1 MEDVMDML
9 YDGVGDQVQEM
20 VEKNQAEQAIK
31 DAEQAKRDAEKAEEA
46 RLEEARQMALAAA
59 DRELIARPLEE
70 CEHGPGSNG
79 PVKKVKKEAK
89 QDKKRKER
97 EEMTQEQRDEEDA
110 EKARRVEKGKET
122 KRRNLATKAA
132 QKEREANQK
141 PPLPDLHE
149 IDRDIAQANSEYSA
163 LEHYPDVE
171 AKRQEIA
178 TRIGHFEE
186 MRADKLKELELNSV
200 AAGSGSTESVVAS
213 GRWVPEKFFL
223 PADLKYASDGTD
235 VMHPDAL
242 PGLRDAVRLG
252 QQQIRD
258 LKMKGEGD
266 SPKVAWIEESVKA
279 YRGELQRRLHAT
291 KQWKADEA
299 KRQKANALN
308 KQRERAINDPF
319 KAEDY
324 LSAADLA
331 GWWQTAGKFLA
342 RQKLNP
348 NTTAVPGTIW
358 TPDEP
363 LEVIPA
369 QVETEEM

>member
-1 MEDVMDML
+1 
-9 YDGVGDQVQEM
+9 
-20 VEKNQAEQAIK
+20 
-31 DAEQAKRDAEKAEEA
+31 
-46 RLEEARQMALAAA
+46 MALAAA

-200 AAGSGSTESVVAS
+200 AAGSGSTESVAAS

-252 QQQIRD
+252 QQEIRD

-279 YRGELQRRLHAT
+279 YRDELQRRLHAT